1 MSQISRREF
10 LKGSLA
16 SAASLAMAGVGLGAL
31 SASASAEGIYT
42 PGTYSASAVGMGNV
56 TVTAT
61 FDENSI
67 VDVVL
72 DVSEETPAIGQAAA
86 EELTAQVLAAQ
97 SAEIDGVSGASLT
110 TNAVKLALANCIAQ
124 AKGETVVSGSA

>member
-31 SASASAEGIYT
+31 STSASAEGIYA

-67 VDVVL
+67 VDVML
-72 DVSEETPAIGQAAA
+72 DVAEETPAIGQAAA
-86 EELTAQVLAAQ
+86 EELAAQVALDIRAAREWE
-97 SAEIDGVSGASLT
+97 APPDR
-110 TNAVKLALANCIAQ
+110 
-124 AKGETVVSGSA
+124 